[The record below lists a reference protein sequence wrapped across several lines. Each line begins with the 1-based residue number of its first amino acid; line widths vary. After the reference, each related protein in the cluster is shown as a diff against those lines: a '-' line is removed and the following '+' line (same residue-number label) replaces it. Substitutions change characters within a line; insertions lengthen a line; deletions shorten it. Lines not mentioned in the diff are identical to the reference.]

1 MRIGIGHDV
10 HRLRRGRKLLLGGVR
25 IPHARGLVGH
35 SDGDVVLHALMD
47 AVLGA
52 MGEGDIGDWF
62 PDHAD
67 STRGISSGRLFER
80 VKKRLAERKMRIAN
94 IDTII
99 HAQAPHLGPYKSRIR
114 ESLARIASVPADRIN
129 VKAKTAE
136 GLGAV
141 GEGRALEATCV
152 VLLEKKRGGRS

>member
-1 MRIGIGHDV
+1 MRIGIGHDI
-10 HRLRRGRKLLLGGVR
+10 HRLRRGRKLLLGGVS

-35 SDGDVVLHALMD
+35 SDGDVVLHALID
-47 AVLGA
+47 ALLGA

-62 PDHAD
+62 PDHAAK
-67 STRGISSGRLFER
+67 TRGVRSGRFFER
-80 VKKRLAERKMRIAN
+80 VKRLLSERRMKIAN

-99 HAQAPHLGPYKSRIR
+99 HAQSPRLGPYKSRIR
-114 ESLARIASVPADRIN
+114 ESLARIAAVPVDRIN

-152 VLLEKKRGGRS
+152 VLLEKKRGGGS